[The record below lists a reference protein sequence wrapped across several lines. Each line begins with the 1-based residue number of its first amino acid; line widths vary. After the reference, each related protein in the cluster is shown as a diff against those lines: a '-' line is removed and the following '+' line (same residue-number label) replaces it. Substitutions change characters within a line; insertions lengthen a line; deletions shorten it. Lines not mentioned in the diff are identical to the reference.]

1 MIKRYIPKWEADKT
15 KEQRITLNLKPV
27 EVYGLAWEIGK
38 EHLLMHEFD
47 EIMKTTEEK
56 LRKYGDVEN
65 NELYEILFIREI
77 AKNIPPSW
85 HKDLLVNFVNEYA
98 KKNNL
103 TFGEDN
109 E

>member
-15 KEQRITLNLKPV
+15 KEQRITLSLKPV

-38 EHLLMHEFD
+38 EHLLTQWFD
-47 EIMKTTEEK
+47 EIMETVERK
-56 LRKYGDVEN
+56 LQKYGDTEN

-77 AKNIPPSW
+77 SRNIPPSW

-98 KKNNL
+98 KKNNI
-103 TFGEDN
+103 TFGDDDE
-109 E
+109 